1 MQLRPL
7 AFACGQTVDKNPVGV
22 DCSALEDGSVSERLK
37 ICNRASRNA
46 KPDQQPRILSHPGQA
61 IVTMEH
67 PN

>member
-1 MQLRPL
+1 MRLRHL
-7 AFACGQTVDKNPVGV
+7 AVAWGQTVDKNPVGV
-22 DCSALEDGSVSERLK
+22 DCGALEDGSVSERLK

-61 IVTMEH
+61 IITMEH